1 MIDYVDYTSCPPT
14 SAVPCTESNYA
25 LDTLT
30 QIAVKGKAD
39 LFIVPLSAVDNSWC

>member
-1 MIDYVDYTSCPPT
+1 M
-14 SAVPCTESNYA
+14 SAHVRRTVRTESNYA